1 MFKLWVYFDL
11 LDCYEATLESQIAC
25 KTMTIPALKFIM
37 SIINL
42 ILKRKRIIKWQL
54 YCHFKIKEKKGNISD
69 EDCL

>member
-1 MFKLWVYFDL
+1 MFKLWIYFDL
-11 LDCYEATLESQIAC
+11 LDCYEATLEGQIAC
-25 KTMTIPALKFIM
+25 KTMTVPALKFIM

-54 YCHFKIKEKKGNISD
+54 YRHFKIKGKKGNISD